1 MTNIRSVLE
10 YQSIINKL
18 AASSR
23 PLRQVY
29 NRGNLNAPVVNP
41 VSPAVAS
48 TSRRGEIVE
57 DVIKKSMRS
66 ASWTILLPATSNCDS
81 A

>member
-48 TSRRGEIVE
+48 TSREIVE